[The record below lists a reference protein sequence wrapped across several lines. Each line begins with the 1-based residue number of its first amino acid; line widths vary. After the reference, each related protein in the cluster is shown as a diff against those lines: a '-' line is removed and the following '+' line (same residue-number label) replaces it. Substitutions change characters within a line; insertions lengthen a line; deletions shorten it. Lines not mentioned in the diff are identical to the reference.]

1 MAAASSN
8 IYKRSQ
14 AESGGFIST
23 LCMTRSSVP
32 FCRVAAI
39 SIPVTRQRRHLETI
53 QCAYQ

>member
-32 FCRVAAI
+32 FCRVA
-39 SIPVTRQRRHLETI
+39 SQ
-53 QCAYQ
+53 